1 MTNISKGLCAAVALA
16 LPSIASAGEIAL
28 TFETHGV
35 TISGEFAGFQ
45 DDAYI
50 LITTAGPLHVPANLA
65 TCEGEDCVVLFT
77 ANND

>member
-1 MTNISKGLCAAVALA
+1 MNFAKPLCVLAAFAF
-16 LPSIASAGEIAL
+16 PTFSSAGEIAL
-28 TFETHGV
+28 TFESHGV

-65 TCEGEDCVVLFT
+65 TCEGEDCLVQFT
-77 ANND
+77 ANNE

>member
-1 MTNISKGLCAAVALA
+1 MTNLSKVLCATFALA
-16 LPSIASAGEIAL
+16 LPSMSSAGEIAL
-28 TFETHGV
+28 TFETNGV

-65 TCEGEDCVVLFT
+65 TCEGDDCLVVFT
-77 ANND
+77 AENN